1 MIIDLDSK
9 RTCCIILTIDSL
21 MQDLGLCLTE
31 KLEEILQHSV
41 KIQDIII
48 FFKNEKLDPELL
60 LSPAI
65 NLTGKLYF
73 KVITSISK

>member
-1 MIIDLDSK
+1 MIIVLNSK
-9 RTCCIILTIDSL
+9 RTYCITLTIDSL

>member
-1 MIIDLDSK
+1 MIIVLNSK

-21 MQDLGLCLTE
+21 IQDLGRCLTE

>member
-1 MIIDLDSK
+1 MIIVLNSK
-9 RTCCIILTIDSL
+9 QTCCIILTIDSL
-21 MQDLGLCLTE
+21 IQDLGLCLTE

-73 KVITSISK
+73 KL

>member
-21 MQDLGLCLTE
+21 IQDLGICLTE

-48 FFKNEKLDPELL
+48 FFKNEKLDLELL
-60 LSPAI
+60 LSRAI